1 MENRLIKVAKR
12 LASLWKASRQLRV
25 GLLLFLGVLLVAI
38 LAGVLSPY
46 APYYLSDDLLM
57 PPGSENHPLGTDHMG
72 HDVLS
77 MILHGSRTSLTIGIV
92 SALIS
97 GLIGTMLGAFA
108 GYFGGA
114 LDKITSE
121 VINIFL
127 MIPTFFLV
135 LIIVSIFGSNM
146 FNVMLVIGLTSW
158 PSNARMMRVQ
168 AMSLK
173 ERTYNQGR
181 GGHGRKP
188 VADSVQVHHP
198 QRPVPG
204 HRQHHHGRGQGDPDG
219 GQPFVSGSGRPQHR
233 QLGPDGV

>member
-46 APYYLSDDLLM
+46 DPYYLSDDLLM

-146 FNVMLVIGLTSW
+146 FNVMLVIGLTAQIGW
-158 PSNARMMRVQ
+158 Q
-168 AMSLK
+168 ALLNIAVVTNSIPNTGISLPFFSAGGTALTMQLAQMGVILNVS
-173 ERTYNQGR
+173 RYCRR
-181 GGHGRKP
+181 G
-188 VADSVQVHHP
+188 
-198 QRPVPG
+198 
-204 HRQHHHGRGQGDPDG
+204 
-219 GQPFVSGSGRPQHR
+219 
-233 QLGPDGV
+233 

>member
-173 ERTYNQGR
+173 ERTYISRARWSWAKAGCGFCSSTSSPTACSR
-181 GGHGRKP
+181 SSPTPPWAWPRR
-188 VADSVQVHHP
+188 S
-198 QRPVPG
+198 
-204 HRQHHHGRGQGDPDG
+204 
-219 GQPFVSGSGRPQHR
+219 
-233 QLGPDGV
+233 

>member
-46 APYYLSDDLLM
+46 DPYYLSDDLLL

-146 FNVMLVIGLTSW
+146 FNVMLS
-158 PSNARMMRVQ
+158 SA
-168 AMSLK
+168 
-173 ERTYNQGR
+173 
-181 GGHGRKP
+181 
-188 VADSVQVHHP
+188 
-198 QRPVPG
+198 
-204 HRQHHHGRGQGDPDG
+204 
-219 GQPFVSGSGRPQHR
+219 
-233 QLGPDGV
+233 

>member
-46 APYYLSDDLLM
+46 DPYYLSDDLLM

-97 GLIGTMLGAFA
+97 GLMAPCWAPSPVISGARW
-108 GYFGGA
+108 
-114 LDKITSE
+114 IRS
-121 VINIFL
+121 
-127 MIPTFFLV
+127 PPRS
-135 LIIVSIFGSNM
+135 SIFS
-146 FNVMLVIGLTSW
+146 
-158 PSNARMMRVQ
+158 
-168 AMSLK
+168 
-173 ERTYNQGR
+173 
-181 GGHGRKP
+181 
-188 VADSVQVHHP
+188 
-198 QRPVPG
+198 
-204 HRQHHHGRGQGDPDG
+204 
-219 GQPFVSGSGRPQHR
+219 
-233 QLGPDGV
+233 